1 MSGKVKRVFNS
12 SDTRGQPIS
21 TILIEGDWIGLDQ
34 CLSPANYPSSFT
46 VASIAAVILWV
57 PRADF
62 EKKYSLRVNHDL
74 RGRLKGLADSK
85 RGVLEKSISS
95 RRKKEAELN
104 EEEQKSGVSSK
115 LLEKISALQLYSQ
128 PRKSRR
134 KTKQAL
140 ELQMPQFI
148 SHQLNFASPSHLP
161 KLPDKPFNLFPQQYN
176 AVPISGNDFR

>member
-1 MSGKVKRVFNS
+1 M
-12 SDTRGQPIS
+12 
-21 TILIEGDWIGLDQ
+21 
-34 CLSPANYPSSFT
+34 
-46 VASIAAVILWV
+46 ASIAAVILWV

-140 ELQMPQFI
+140 ELQMP
-148 SHQLNFASPSHLP
+148 
-161 KLPDKPFNLFPQQYN
+161 
-176 AVPISGNDFR
+176 